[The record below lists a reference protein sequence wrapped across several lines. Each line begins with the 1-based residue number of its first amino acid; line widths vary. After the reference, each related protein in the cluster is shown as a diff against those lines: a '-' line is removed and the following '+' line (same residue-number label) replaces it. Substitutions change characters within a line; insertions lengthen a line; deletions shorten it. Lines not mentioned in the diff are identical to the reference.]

1 MVPEAPVGGENA
13 CLGVEGAMALMGME
27 LRQGSPNHRGLKWI
41 ICRKAITE
49 TDCSL
54 AVDWERGKKK
64 GKGVRGQ
71 FT

>member
-27 LRQGSPNHRGLKWI
+27 LRQGSPNHRGLKWQESNNRNRFQLGSGLGE
-41 ICRKAITE
+41 RK
-49 TDCSL
+49 
-54 AVDWERGKKK
+54 KM